1 VQIDLD
7 ALPDDPAILQRML
20 REVVAAT
27 TQQNAALSAENDKL
41 RLLIQRLTRH
51 QFGRRSEQLDADQ
64 FQLGLEDI
72 EQTIAENE
80 AAQDAT
86 DTAKHQRRQRRDV
99 RPSRNLGALPGHLPR
114 YEVVIDIESRECPCC
129 GGALHPID
137 ELRTEQL
144 DIAPAQLRVRVTRRP
159 RYACRSCEGA
169 VVVAPAPERPIDGG
183 MATEALVAHVVVSK
197 FCDSLPLYRQAQ
209 MLARQGVNL
218 DRSTLSNWVGRACWW
233 LMPLYDLVVS
243 TVLSSDKLFADD
255 TALPVLDPGRGRT
268 RTGRLWCYAV
278 DDRPWCGPTH
288 PAAAYVYSEDRK
300 GARPAEHLARFQGVL
315 QVDGYDG
322 FKRIAGDRADGS
334 MRLAFCWAHMRRG
347 FYQFYVST
355 KSPLAAEVLARIR
368 DLYAIEAE
376 IRGHPADHRRQ
387 TREERS
393 RPIVEALHAWLQD
406 QLKRV
411 SAVSDLAKAMRYA
424 LRHWPGLIVFLDDGR
439 VEMDTN
445 VVERAIRP
453 HTTPVSLCT
462 SSSSVWKHWKL
473 IAGGDVTRTPFMPGR
488 LQHGRRIQVRGADL
502 ERRAGNDLLGAKDT
516 GLDQL
521 AYSMAGYAAS
531 LCRLAQGQPG
541 AVLLGG
547 LVGVDT
553 TDPSDRA
560 DPVGR
565 PGLVLA
571 GRQAHPVEGRRDIL
585 VRPTGGHTPDD
596 RQGIVGGAARVLTSA
611 GFTKTQFGVLS
622 ALPMNDQNDLAR
634 RSVDIDGDLDDQGAG
649 GSAW

>member
-1 VQIDLD
+1 MS
-7 ALPDDPAILQRML
+7 AI
-20 REVVAAT
+20 
-27 TQQNAALSAENDKL
+27 AENDKL

-80 AAQDAT
+80 AAQDA
-86 DTAKHQRRQRRDV
+86 AEHNHRQRRDV
-99 RPSRNLGALPGHLPR
+99 RPNRNLGALPAHLPR

-209 MLARQGVNL
+209 MLARQGVTL

-300 GARPAEHLARFQGVL
+300 G
-315 QVDGYDG
+315 
-322 FKRIAGDRADGS
+322 RAPGGAS
-334 MRLAFCWAHMRRG
+334 G
-347 FYQFYVST
+347 
-355 KSPLAAEVLARIR
+355 EV
-368 DLYAIEAE
+368 
-376 IRGHPADHRRQ
+376 
-387 TREERS
+387 
-393 RPIVEALHAWLQD
+393 
-406 QLKRV
+406 
-411 SAVSDLAKAMRYA
+411 
-424 LRHWPGLIVFLDDGR
+424 PGC
-439 VEMDTN
+439 
-445 VVERAIRP
+445 AP
-453 HTTPVSLCT
+453 
-462 SSSSVWKHWKL
+462 
-473 IAGGDVTRTPFMPGR
+473 
-488 LQHGRRIQVRGADL
+488 GRRI
-502 ERRAGNDLLGAKDT
+502 
-516 GLDQL
+516 
-521 AYSMAGYAAS
+521 
-531 LCRLAQGQPG
+531 
-541 AVLLGG
+541 
-547 LVGVDT
+547 
-553 TDPSDRA
+553 
-560 DPVGR
+560 
-565 PGLVLA
+565 
-571 GRQAHPVEGRRDIL
+571 
-585 VRPTGGHTPDD
+585 
-596 RQGIVGGAARVLTSA
+596 
-611 GFTKTQFGVLS
+611 
-622 ALPMNDQNDLAR
+622 
-634 RSVDIDGDLDDQGAG
+634 
-649 GSAW
+649 